1 MAVTRKRT
9 RAPTPRE
16 ARRPAS
22 AAPSRVRPDGSVS
35 VRMYNVGFGDAFLVT
50 VPSPERTCRIL
61 FDCGSIAAAPGR
73 TMQDVVRRVIS
84 DATDP
89 DGVARIDVVVAT
101 HRHRDHVSG
110 FALPAWRDVSV
121 REVWMPWTED
131 PADPAAREIRDT
143 QSKLAAALDARLTAL
158 AGAADPDARLLVDN
172 ALSNEAAMKAL
183 HSGFEGRAQRR
194 FLPTVDRSQATF
206 TTAALPG
213 VTVHVLGPARDKEV
227 IRDMTPPRGEAYLRL
242 RAAPL
247 DPATGRPKAPFGKR
261 LETDAPPPG
270 VVFDAEERRK
280 LREAAAFADLDAAVA
295 LDQAVNG
302 TSLMIVLEIAGTHLL
317 FPGDAQWG
325 TWAAAMKDPT
335 WADLLRSVRFY
346 KVGHHG
352 SENATPVQFVEKVW
366 RSPDRP
372 WAMASTIERPQW
384 KNLPKRELLD
394 ALIEKRHAT
403 LARSDDDA
411 DAPKGAQGFAVEAG
425 VVVEARIPLG

>member
-1 MAVTRKRT
+1 MATTTRKRT
-9 RAPTPRE
+9 SAPGPRGGRDPAPGGTARAR
-16 ARRPAS
+16 S
-22 AAPSRVRPDGSVS
+22 DGAVS

-50 VPSPERTCRIL
+50 VPSEERTCRLL

-73 TMQDVVRRVIS
+73 AIQDVVRRVVA

-110 FALPAWRDVSV
+110 FALDAWRDVAV

-143 QSKLAAALDARLTAL
+143 QSRLAAALDARLTAL
-158 AGAADPDARLLVDN
+158 AAEADPDARLLVDN
-172 ALSNEAAMKAL
+172 ALTNEGAMKTL
-183 HSGFEGRAQRR
+183 HSGFAGQAQRR
-194 FLPTVDRSQATF
+194 FLPTADRSQATF

-213 VTVHVLGPARDKEV
+213 VTIHVLGPSRDKDV

-247 DPATGRPKAPFGKR
+247 DPTTGKPKAPFGKR
-261 LETDAPPPG
+261 LETTAPPSG

-302 TSLMIVLEIAGTHLL
+302 TSLMIVLEIAGTRLL

-325 TWAAAMKDPT
+325 TWAAAMKDPP

-352 SENATPVQFVEKVW
+352 SENATPRQFVEKLL
-366 RSPDRP
+366 PDRP

-384 KNLPKRELLD
+384 KNLPKLELLA
-394 ALIEKRHAT
+394 ALTAKKHAI
-403 LARSDDDA
+403 LVRSDDDA
-411 DAPKGAQGFAVEAG
+411 EAPTGAQGFEVEHG
-425 VVVEARIPLG
+425 VVVEARIPLA

>member
-1 MAVTRKRT
+1 MAVTPRKRT
-9 RAPTPRE
+9 RATRPPRDRRGPAPAGR
-16 ARRPAS
+16 ARARAG
-22 AAPSRVRPDGSVS
+22 GSVS
-35 VRMYNVGFGDAFLVT
+35 IRMYNVGFGDAFLVT
-50 VPSPERTCRIL
+50 VPSEGRVCRIL
-61 FDCGSIAAAPGR
+61 FDCGSIAAAPDR
-73 TMQDVVRRVIS
+73 PIKDVVSRIIA

-110 FALPAWRDVSV
+110 FALDAWRDVAV

-131 PADPAAREIRDT
+131 PADPAAREIRDL
-143 QSKLAAALDARLTAL
+143 QGRLAAALDARLTAL
-158 AGAADPDARLLVDN
+158 AGAADPGARLLVDN
-172 ALSNEAAMKAL
+172 ALSNEGAMRTL
-183 HSGFEGRAQRR
+183 HSGFAGRPRRR
-194 FLPTVDRSQATF
+194 FLPTADRSQGTF
-206 TTAALPG
+206 TTEALPG
-213 VTVHVLGPARDKEV
+213 VTVHVLGPSRDREV

-247 DPATGRPKAPFGKR
+247 DPTTGKPRAPFGKR
-261 LETDAPPPG
+261 FETDSPPPG
-270 VVFDAEERRK
+270 VVLDEEERKK

-302 TSLMIVLEIAGTHLL
+302 TSLMIVLEVAGTHLL

-352 SENATPVQFVEKVW
+352 SENATPVQFVEKLL
-366 RSPDRP
+366 PDQP

-384 KNLPKRELLD
+384 KNLPKQELLT
-394 ALIEKRHAT
+394 ALTAKRHAI
-403 LARSDDDA
+403 LARSDDDDA
-411 DAPKGAQGFAVEAG
+411 APKGAHGFQVEHG
-425 VVVEARIPLG
+425 VVVEARLPLA